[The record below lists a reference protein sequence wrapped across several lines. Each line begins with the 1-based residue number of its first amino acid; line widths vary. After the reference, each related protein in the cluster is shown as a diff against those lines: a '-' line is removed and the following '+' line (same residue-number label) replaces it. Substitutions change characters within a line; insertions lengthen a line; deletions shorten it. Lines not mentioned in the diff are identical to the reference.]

1 MQGAPLAED
10 APGHSKSSKSCKGSP
25 AKANQSSAGENEPHA
40 PTSTHGQAISSE
52 LGPVSD
58 PNIGSASDFARNAT
72 PGFARVLRDVLRIA
86 WPVTLSYIAVGL
98 PCGVLAAKAGMT
110 PLMAAVISATFLT
123 GGGQFMIS
131 NLWIAGTPMLSLL
144 ASVAAISTR
153 FALYSASLAPYLKRF
168 NKRQSLAITSCFT
181 EEAYGITLSKLAE
194 GPSWTAA
201 HAITLNLA
209 LVVSWTIPVTLGAM
223 IGAAVDIPTALASF
237 AMTSLFIYLLYS
249 QPHTRGNLCAAAAAV
264 ITVGAC
270 KAIGASGIAV
280 PTAAVIGVM
289 AGMLSLRIGNDDE
302 DTPAKAQAIGYAE
315 KIDDAGGIHPQS
327 LCSHDS
333 ATYAGK
339 CATVYAETS
348 ETAKSGSQTAMGGEP
363 DER

>member
-1 MQGAPLAED
+1 M
-10 APGHSKSSKSCKGSP
+10 SR
-25 AKANQSSAGENEPHA
+25 
-40 PTSTHGQAISSE
+40 T
-52 LGPVSD
+52 
-58 PNIGSASDFARNAT
+58 GSAIQ
-72 PGFARVLRDVLRIA
+72 DVLRIV
-86 WPVTLSYIAVGL
+86 WPITLSYIAVGL

-201 HAITLNLA
+201 HAIELNLA
-209 LVVSWTIPVTLGAM
+209 LVVSWTIPVTLGAI

-249 QPHTRGNLCAAAAAV
+249 QPHTRGNFCAAAAA
-264 ITVGAC
+264 IATVAIC
-270 KAIGASGIAV
+270 KAVGASGIAV
-280 PTAAVIGVM
+280 PAAAIIGVV
-289 AGMLSLRIGNDDE
+289 AGMLSQRLGNNGE
-302 DTPAKAQAIGYAE
+302 SSPAEAQAIGCAE
-315 KIDDAGGIHPQS
+315 EFCSQS
-327 LCSHDS
+327 LCDSDS
-333 ATYAGK
+333 ATCADKYATN
-339 CATVYAETS
+339 CAEAS
-348 ETAKSGSQTAMGGEP
+348 ETTQRAPQAAIGGVP
-363 DER
+363 DEH